1 MKKGPFDFISM
12 KKKKR
17 DKKLITFNYTH
28 IIKQRVV

>member
-12 KKKKR
+12 KKKR
-17 DKKLITFNYTH
+17 DKKLITFNDTH